1 MARIRALTEEDIPQ
15 VAALRCRVFRWRS
28 QDSADA
34 REMAIR
40 RVFWDNPFVD
50 DATPSLVL
58 EDAGDGIVGFMG
70 VSARR
75 FRLGCN
81 EVSGAV
87 CSSFMVEERW
97 RGLGGAQLL
106 KQFLAGPQDLSFVDS
121 PNEEAWHLWA
131 RLGTVNAARESL
143 FWVRA
148 LRPIRHAVGR
158 LRGGKLSLMARVLAR
173 PLAMSLDALAVR
185 VKKNPFHLC
194 VPDSRE
200 EPLTPG
206 DLVRC
211 LADLGTEGCLVPVYD
226 ERMLDWLFR
235 NLERGPKGKRLRK
248 ALVRANTGE
257 VIGWYIRFA
266 NPGGVSDV
274 VQLEARE
281 DRYGDLLS
289 HLFYTAWREGS
300 VALSGRASGHS
311 WEHLLQ
317 QGCVFSKN
325 RPPVLIHSR
334 RSDVLDAFQQGLVH
348 LSRLEGEWWLI
359 HLCGE
364 SRAVR

>member
-1 MARIRALTEEDIPQ
+1 MTSVRALAEEDIPQ
-15 VAALRCRVFRWRS
+15 VAALRSRLFRWRP
-28 QDSADA
+28 QDSAA
-34 REMAIR
+34 TREAAVR

-50 DATPSLVL
+50 DTTPSLVL
-58 EDAGDGIVGFMG
+58 ENAGAGIVGFMG

-75 FRLGCN
+75 FRLGCD
-81 EVSGAV
+81 EIRAAA
-87 CSSFMVEERW
+87 CSSFMVEERC
-97 RGLGGAQLL
+97 RGLAGAQLL

-121 PNEEAWHLWA
+121 PNEEAWNLWT

-148 LRPIRHAVGR
+148 LRPIRHAVGQ
-158 LRGGKLSLMARVLAR
+158 LRGGALSLMARALAR
-173 PLAMSLDALAVR
+173 PFAMSLDALAVR

-211 LADLGTEGCLVPVYD
+211 LADIGTEGSLVPVYD
-226 ERMLDWLFR
+226 ERMLNWLFG
-235 NLERGPKGKRLRK
+235 NLERGPKGHRLRK
-248 ALVRANTGE
+248 ALVRAKTGE

-266 NPGGVSDV
+266 NPGGVRDV
-274 VQLEARE
+274 IQLEACE
-281 DRYGDLLS
+281 DRYGDLLR

-317 QGCVFSKN
+317 QGCVLSRN
-325 RPPVLIHSR
+325 RPPVLVHSR
-334 RSDVLDAFQQGLVH
+334 RSEVLAAFQEGSVH

-359 HLCGE
+359 HLCD
-364 SRAVR
+364 A